1 MHAPL
6 FLSLLSLALPV
17 VAQAA
22 DTPPRERV
30 SLNAGWRF
38 QKGDDANWTVSQLD
52 YAVTKPWLLASSS
65 NLLGFGASRPARPP
79 GNLAGDVSQ
88 IRADY
93 DDSGWRNLDLP
104 HDWGI
109 ESAFRQEYPGE
120 TGKLNWW
127 GTAWYRKH
135 FTVPAGDAGRSIS
148 LEIDGAMAYSTVW
161 LNGQFVG
168 GWPYGYTSYQVD
180 LTPFIKAGAE
190 NVLAI
195 RLDNPPDSSRW
206 YPGGGIYRNVWLVK
220 TEPVHIAH
228 WGTTV
233 TTPRVSA
240 AEADVIVRVQAGNET
255 DQRAEVTLTNELFAL
270 DATGRITGPAIATG
284 QPLALRI
291 PGRREAAAATSFRL
305 ARPRLWSVADPQ
317 RYVAVTTLR
326 QGERVVD
333 RFETNFGIR
342 SAAFDADRGFLLN
355 GEVVPLRGVCNH
367 HDLGALGTAINVRAL
382 ERQLEILRALGC
394 NAIRTSHNPPAPE
407 LLELCDR
414 LGFVVFDEAF
424 DCWVKGKT
432 PNDYHRLFA
441 DWHERDLR
449 ALIRRDRNHPSVIM
463 WSIGNEVAD
472 QHDPEGWKLA
482 AHLAAIVRE
491 EDRTRP
497 VSTALDGIQSG
508 YNGLQLVVDA
518 MGYNYK
524 PGEYAR
530 FHATFPTIPLYSS
543 ESASTLSSRGEYFF
557 PVSDNKLDPAG
568 RVNFQVSSYDLLAEQ
583 WATTPDAEWKGQ
595 DGTPSVAGEFVW
607 TGFDYLGE
615 PTPYGHDSTK
625 LLHFSDP
632 DRQAAA
638 ARELA
643 DTAKIIVPSRSSY
656 FGIVD
661 LAGLPKDRFFLYQ
674 ARWRPELPMA
684 HLVPHWTW
692 PERVG
697 QITPVHVYT
706 SGDEAELFLNG
717 LSLGRKPK
725 AAGTYRIRWDDV
737 KYAPGELRVVAYK
750 HGAKWAEDVQR
761 TAGPAAKL
769 SLTPDRAVLRTADG
783 DGTSGNDLAFVTVR
797 ITDQDGQLVPR
808 AQHRLSFEVAGPGE
822 IAATDNG
829 DATSFESFQS
839 RERAAYNGQAL
850 VIIRPKRGEA
860 GPITLRAKSDGLAP
874 AEITITAQ

>member
-1 MHAPL
+1 M
-6 FLSLLSLALPV
+6 
-17 VAQAA
+17 
-22 DTPPRERV
+22 
-30 SLNAGWRF
+30 
-38 QKGDDANWTVSQLD
+38 
-52 YAVTKPWLLASSS
+52 
-65 NLLGFGASRPARPP
+65 
-79 GNLAGDVSQ
+79 
-88 IRADY
+88 
-93 DDSGWRNLDLP
+93 
-104 HDWGI
+104 
-109 ESAFRQEYPGE
+109 
-120 TGKLNWW
+120 
-127 GTAWYRKH
+127 
-135 FTVPAGDAGRSIS
+135 
-148 LEIDGAMAYSTVW
+148 
-161 LNGQFVG
+161 
-168 GWPYGYTSYQVD
+168 
-180 LTPFIKAGAE
+180 
-190 NVLAI
+190 
-195 RLDNPPDSSRW
+195 
-206 YPGGGIYRNVWLVK
+206 
-220 TEPVHIAH
+220 
-228 WGTTV
+228 
-233 TTPRVSA
+233 
-240 AEADVIVRVQAGNET
+240 
-255 DQRAEVTLTNELFAL
+255 
-270 DATGRITGPAIATG
+270 
-284 QPLALRI
+284 
-291 PGRREAAAATSFRL
+291 
-305 ARPRLWSVADPQ
+305 
-317 RYVAVTTLR
+317 
-326 QGERVVD
+326 
-333 RFETNFGIR
+333 
-342 SAAFDADRGFLLN
+342 
-355 GEVVPLRGVCNH
+355 
-367 HDLGALGTAINVRAL
+367 
-382 ERQLEILRALGC
+382 
-394 NAIRTSHNPPAPE
+394 
-407 LLELCDR
+407 
-414 LGFVVFDEAF
+414 VFDEAF

-860 GPITLRAKSDGLAP
+860 GPITLRAKADGLVP